1 MNRFQFIKCNYTK
14 ELYLWDVQE
23 SKGYWVTPKTIKHS
37 AYTTLSDFEPP
48 REINIS
54 IKEAIEY
61 LGWHR

>member
-1 MNRFQFIKCNYTK
+1 MNRFQFIKCNYTNN
-14 ELYLWDVQE
+14 LYLWDVQE
-23 SKGYWVTPKTIKHS
+23 SRGYWVTPNAIRSYPDKH
-37 AYTTLSDFEPP
+37 SDFEPP